1 MRKKTR
7 KSIEQKKRETVQGT
21 LVSVGYLIL
30 AGAALLCLRA
40 RFVPTGPGG
49 AVLLIAAIGDL
60 GAIIPIFIQLKKRLH
75 ELEGGE
81 EDAAA
86 EY

>member
-30 AGAALLCLRA
+30 AGAALLCLRYPGIKTLIVRKTYKELQNNHIEQLRGMLHGIA
-40 RFVPTGPGG
+40 R
-49 AVLLIAAIGDL
+49 
-60 GAIIPIFIQLKKRLH
+60 
-75 ELEGGE
+75 
-81 EDAAA
+81 
-86 EY
+86 YN

>member
-30 AGAALLCLRA
+30 AGAALL
-40 RFVPTGPGG
+40 
-49 AVLLIAAIGDL
+49 IAAIGGL
-60 GAIIPIFIQLKKRLH
+60 GAIIPIFIQLKNRLR